1 MELRQIRCFLAVAEL
16 RHFGRAAEQLHVV
29 QPAVSQQV
37 RRLEQELGVQLFH
50 RTTRTVEL
58 TGAGLAFLER
68 AREIAAAVDR
78 ASQTAQQEREGNQV
92 FLRVATGSG
101 LGSLLGAVLE
111 DLRHGAHDLNVQLVR
126 LPEQERLE
134 RLADGRLDAA
144 IIRDVNIELRRASA
158 NTRIAESLVA
168 ALPATQTTAR
178 RRTIRLADLA
188 AMPARLPERHENP
201 ALLDALVTGCRRI
214 GVNLKRIPAGA
225 DEDMLALI
233 ANGPPSWTSSTPRR
247 RNYFRASRYRPCRFA
262 GSPPRQ

>member
-144 IIRDVNIELRRASA
+144 IIRDVNIALPAGLKR
-158 NTRIAESLVA
+158 TRVFAESLVA
-168 ALPATQTTAR
+168 ALPATQTTAAP
-178 RRTIRLADLA
+178 THD
-188 AMPARLPERHENP
+188 PP
-201 ALLDALVTGCRRI
+201 CRPRSD
-214 GVNLKRIPAGA
+214 AGA
-225 DEDMLALI
+225 
-233 ANGPPSWTSSTPRR
+233 TPGT
-247 RNYFRASRYRPCRFA
+247 P
-262 GSPPRQ
+262 